1 MPNPPRLWWQDID
14 PVVWRCF
21 GQPEDLA
28 RERNTAVLA
37 ALEELA
43 TRAPMSTPADI
54 AAQMRD
60 VGFRDQ
66 VTEFELRAV
75 LDYLTSAHLVEP
87 FRDYA
92 ALNAG
97 LDAVVRRQEAWAL
110 TKIGRAVVAAVRT
123 AVVDSRRAL
132 QLPSRLLDSVE
143 RTVRDLIEHLS
154 SDAGLL
160 PTDLDD
166 VRTRLDEM
174 QRVTADFYAALAQ
187 MVQSDVTDD
196 LLFGEN
202 RDRVIEALRQFP
214 REYGRALRRVEAALT
229 DLESAGHRPLVET
242 AAMHAG
248 LLDARDQ
255 QDWIDERVRRLSDLA
270 AWFAPLGSV
279 QRLIS
284 SAAGA
289 VHTLL
294 VAIDR
299 RYTALRRGSDL
310 AADFR
315 ELAYSLFAQPD
326 DEAARRVYAAAFGQW
341 PAVHAIVGTA
351 EEDVAHATL
360 AAGGTSRHQVD
371 VILREHERAGRSS
384 GRPRK
389 VPDAGAA
396 RAAALEK
403 AAATAANRRR
413 FSALLATDGEVP
425 LSYFTGLETAAL
437 VILLGAI
444 EVARNTIDVATGYG
458 EVHAEGASVVVR
470 VRLGR
475 PETHLPIRFAEGT
488 LVAPEL
494 LITVTPTEA
503 AQHPQVVMT
512 EGAA

>member
-1 MPNPPRLWWQDID
+1 MPSPPRLWWQDID

-43 TRAPMSTPADI
+43 TRAPMSTLADV
-54 AAQMRD
+54 ATQMRE

-66 VTEFELRAV
+66 VSEAELRAV
-75 LDYLTSAHLVEP
+75 LDYLTGAHLVEP

-143 RTVRDLIEHLS
+143 RTVRDLVEHFS

-166 VRTRLDEM
+166 VRTRLEEM

-202 RDRVIEALRQFP
+202 RDRVVEALRQFP

-229 DLESAGHRPLVET
+229 ELESAGHRPLVET

-255 QDWIDERVRRLSDLA
+255 QDWIDERVRRLSALA
-270 AWFAPLGSV
+270 AWFASSGSV

-315 ELAYSLFAQPD
+315 ELAYSLYAQPSD
-326 DEAARRVYAAAFGQW
+326 DTARRVYAAAFGHW
-341 PAVHAIVGTA
+341 PAVHAVVGTA
-351 EEDVAHATL
+351 DEDVTHSTT
-360 AAGGTSRHQVD
+360 AAGGTSRHQVE
-371 VILREHERAGRSS
+371 VIMREHERVGRAG

-396 RAAALEK
+396 RAAALQK

-413 FSALLATDGEVP
+413 FAELLVTDAEVS
-425 LSYFTGLETAAL
+425 LSHFAGLETPAL

-444 EVARNTIDVATGYG
+444 EVARNAIDTATGYG
-458 EVHAEGASVVVR
+458 EAHAEGASVVVR

-475 PETHLPIRFAEGT
+475 PGTHLPVRFPEGT
-488 LVAPEL
+488 LMAPDL
-494 LITVTPTEA
+494 LITVTATEA
-503 AQHPQVVMT
+503 GQGRRAAVA

>member
-14 PVVWRCF
+14 PIVWRCF
-21 GQPEDLA
+21 GQSEDLA

-43 TRAPMSTPADI
+43 TRAPMSTLAEI
-54 AAQMRD
+54 GGQ
-60 VGFRDQ
+60 VHEIGFRDH
-66 VTEFELRAV
+66 VSDLELRAV
-75 LDYLTSAHLVEP
+75 LDYLTGALLVEP

-143 RTVRDLIEHLS
+143 RTVRDLTEHVA

-160 PTDLDD
+160 PADLDD
-166 VRTRLDEM
+166 VRTRLEEM

-229 DLESAGHRPLVET
+229 DLDSYGHRALVET
-242 AAMHAG
+242 AVGHAG
-248 LLDARDQ
+248 LLDVRDQ
-255 QDWIDERVRRLSDLA
+255 QDWIDERVRRLADLA
-270 AWFAPLGSV
+270 AWFAPSGSV

-326 DEAARRVYAAAFGQW
+326 DDAARRVYAAAFGRW
-341 PAVHAIVGTA
+341 PAVHAMVATA
-351 EEDVAHATL
+351 EEDVAHAIV
-360 AAGGTSRHQVD
+360 AAGGTTRHQVE
-371 VILREHERAGRSS
+371 VVLREHERVGRTS

-389 VPDAGAA
+389 VPDAGEA
-396 RAAALEK
+396 RAAALAK
-403 AAATAANRRR
+403 AAATAESRHR
-413 FSALLATDGEVP
+413 FASLLVTDGEVP
-425 LSYFTGLETAAL
+425 LAHFAGLETEAL
-437 VILLGAI
+437 MILLGAV
-444 EVARNTIDVATGYG
+444 EVARNAIDAASGYG
-458 EVHAEGASVVVR
+458 EAHAEGASVVVR
-470 VRLGR
+470 VRLGLPGTCSAIPF
-475 PETHLPIRFAEGT
+475 PEGV
-488 LVAPEL
+488 LVAPDL
-494 LITVTPTEA
+494 LVTVTATDAGQELA
-503 AQHPQVVMT
+503 AAT
-512 EGAA
+512 DGAA

>member
-1 MPNPPRLWWQDID
+1 M
-14 PVVWRCF
+14 
-21 GQPEDLA
+21 
-28 RERNTAVLA
+28 
-37 ALEELA
+37 
-43 TRAPMSTPADI
+43 
-54 AAQMRD
+54 
-60 VGFRDQ
+60 
-66 VTEFELRAV
+66 
-75 LDYLTSAHLVEP
+75 
-87 FRDYA
+87 
-92 ALNAG
+92 
-97 LDAVVRRQEAWAL
+97 
-110 TKIGRAVVAAVRT
+110 RT

-229 DLESAGHRPLVET
+229 ELESAGHRPLVET

-326 DEAARRVYAAAFGQW
+326 DESARRVYAAAFGQW
-341 PAVHAIVGTA
+341 PAVHAVVGTA

-371 VILREHERAGRSS
+371 VILREHERVGRSS
-384 GRPRK
+384 GRP
-389 VPDAGAA
+389 A
-396 RAAALEK
+396 RSRTPVLPGLPLW
-403 AAATAANRRR
+403 RRPP
-413 FSALLATDGEVP
+413 P
-425 LSYFTGLETAAL
+425 LRRIG
-437 VILLGAI
+437 
-444 EVARNTIDVATGYG
+444 
-458 EVHAEGASVVVR
+458 GASAR
-470 VRLGR
+470 CWPPMAKCR
-475 PETHLPIRFAEGT
+475 
-488 LVAPEL
+488 
-494 LITVTPTEA
+494 
-503 AQHPQVVMT
+503 
-512 EGAA
+512 